1 MTRFLPPLAWLT
13 LLLSAAWLMP
23 ALKPVFHALAPD
35 RSTVIYPR
43 DTFLSLLGEHVVIV
57 MVAAVAA
64 IVIGVGSAILVTRRS
79 GEEFLPL
86 VSQLA
91 SIGQTFP
98 PVAVLALSVPA
109 LGYGAEAVVVAL
121 VLYGLLPIVRN
132 TLAGLQAVDR
142 GVIESARGI
151 GLSPRQVLLQVELPI
166 AAPAI
171 LGGIRTSVT
180 INIATAA
187 IGSTIG
193 ANTLGDPIIS
203 GIVNNNMAFTLQGAV
218 LIGLLAVTVDSA
230 FSRIR

>member
-1 MTRFLPPLAWLT
+1 MRRFLPPLVWLT

-23 ALKPVFHALAPD
+23 LLQPVFRALTPD
-35 RSTVIYPR
+35 RSTVIYQR
-43 DTFLSLLGEHVVIV
+43 DTFFSLLSEHVAIV
-57 MVAAVAA
+57 TVSAVAA

-132 TLAGLQAVDR
+132 TLAGLQSVDR
-142 GVIESARGI
+142 GVKESARGI
-151 GLSPRQVLLQVELPI
+151 GLSPWQVLFQVELPI

-203 GIVNNNMAFTLQGAV
+203 GIVNNNIAFTVQGAV

-230 FSRIR
+230 FSRLK

>member
-1 MTRFLPPLAWLT
+1 MRRVAPPLVWLV

-23 ALKPVFHALAPD
+23 VLEPLFEALAPD
-35 RSTVIYPR
+35 RGTVIYSR
-43 DTFLSLLGEHVVIV
+43 ASFLSLLAQHMAIV
-57 MVAAVAA
+57 GVAATVA
-64 IVIGVGSAILVTRRS
+64 IVVGVGSAVVVTRPA
-79 GEEFLPL
+79 GAEFLPL

-109 LGYGAEAVVVAL
+109 LGYGPEAVVVAL

-132 TLAGLQAVDR
+132 TLAGLKTVDR

-171 LGGIRTSVT
+171 FGGIRTSVT

-203 GIVNNNMAFTLQGAV
+203 GIVNNNLAFTLQGAV

-230 FSRIR
+230 FARFG